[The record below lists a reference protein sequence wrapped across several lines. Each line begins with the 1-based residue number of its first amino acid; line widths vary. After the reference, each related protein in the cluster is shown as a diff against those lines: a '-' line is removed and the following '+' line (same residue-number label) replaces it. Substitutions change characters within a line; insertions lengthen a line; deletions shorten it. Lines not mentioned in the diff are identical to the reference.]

1 MTTYLDNAT
10 TTTLDPRVLEVMLE
24 AFGPDVGDPDSR
36 THAFGRR
43 ARELVDRAR
52 RQVAELV
59 SARRSEVIFTSG
71 GTEAAN
77 LGVLGLGPRAAQ
89 EGRMH
94 VVSALNEHS
103 AVLEPLRVLEEQGF
117 EVTRLSPGRGGWV
130 EPEKLARALRPDTFL
145 VSLMHV
151 NDVTGVINPLVD
163 YAEVLQDHEA
173 WFHTDAAQGFGK
185 DIKALRNPRIDLISV
200 SGHKIHAPAGVGALI
215 ARRRD
220 RTPPPLAPLTY
231 GGGQELDIRPGALP
245 VPLIA
250 ALGKAAE
257 LAGQDADERHE
268 RAREFE
274 ELLIGALAPLQPVIH
289 GDPERKLPHILCL
302 SVPGLSSSELV
313 TVWEPWIAIAG
324 SEDPERPWP
333 PAYGL
338 SAMGLTD
345 VETRGAVR
353 LSWSHLT
360 EFPDVQNL
368 VGAFTG

>member
-130 EPEKLARALRPDTFL
+130 EPEKLAGALRPDTFL

-220 RTPPPLAPLTY
+220 RTPPPLAPL
-231 GGGQELDIRPGALP
+231 
-245 VPLIA
+245 IA
-250 ALGKAAE
+250 SLGLYIVLE
-257 LAGQDADERHE
+257 
-268 RAREFE
+268 
-274 ELLIGALAPLQPVIH
+274 
-289 GDPERKLPHILCL
+289 
-302 SVPGLSSSELV
+302 
-313 TVWEPWIAIAG
+313 
-324 SEDPERPWP
+324 
-333 PAYGL
+333 
-338 SAMGLTD
+338 
-345 VETRGAVR
+345 
-353 LSWSHLT
+353 
-360 EFPDVQNL
+360 NL
-368 VGAFTG
+368 VGILFGTGVRVVDLDYGIFFLGPVFFTSIHLWQVGSFVILAGGLALFLRRTRYGKAILAMTDDPDMARSIDQIVADFF